1 MKKTRSMLAM
11 LMCLAMLVTLLA
23 VNVSA
28 AGNVSHEVNFI
39 GMDLAAAGDA
49 TKAAMEAQGLTV
61 PEDSGAWEIVDHFAH
76 VLTPKDGHSKCSY
89 IQTLEAPEGEV
100 FNGDANLFIYYAL
113 AAKNLDTGEPL
124 EKVGELVVYVSDNG
138 QDWTECWAN
147 REGQGKMYDS
157 TAIAQNNVAL
167 TGTNGKSKVYV
178 KVELTRYDGVT
189 AGMIGTSRLSAS
201 TKGTNEVV
209 TSIDARNA
217 TGLIGGWLH
226 GDAAVAEIERL
237 GFTVEGENPWSFN
250 DCYHVF
256 LTPKDGFQQCHLI
269 QTIEAGKGKV
279 FAKDVYAAVGYWLAM
294 GGAKNDECETPEFVI
309 EVSTDGETWTNVLTD
324 DEGRA
329 PEYDQAAFV
338 EDKITLTGTAGASK
352 VYVRYSVTRY
362 GGPTAGGLT
371 YSTLAGDVKA
381 DPNASKPDPENP
393 KSGDTISVV
402 LAMAMVC
409 AAGAVITTKKF
420 RKEN

>member
-28 AGNVSHEVNFI
+28 VGTASHEVNFI
-39 GMDLAAAGDA
+39 GMDLAGAGDP

-100 FNGDANLFIYYAL
+100 FNGDVNLYLYYAL
-113 AAKNLDTGEPL
+113 AAKNLETGEPL

-147 REGQGKMYDS
+147 REGQGKMYDA
-157 TAIAQNNVAL
+157 TAIAENNIAL
-167 TGTNGKSKVYV
+167 TGSNGKSKVYA
-178 KVELTRYDGVT
+178 KVELTRYDGYT
-189 AGMIGTSRLSAS
+189 AGMIGTSRLSS
-201 TKGTNEVV
+201 ETRGTNEVV
-209 TSIDARNA
+209 NTIDTRN
-217 TGLIGGWLH
+217 TQVYCPPEGGMFAV
-226 GDAAVAEIERL
+226 GDVAKEEIERL
-237 GFTVEGENPWSFN
+237 GYTIEGDNAWCLNS
-250 DCYHVF
+250 CYHAF
-256 LTPKDGFQQCHLI
+256 MTPRDGYQECHLI
-269 QTIEAGKGKV
+269 QTLEAGKGMV
-279 FAKDVYAAVGYWLAM
+279 FAKDVSVTAGYWLAVC
-294 GGAKNDECETPEFVI
+294 GDPGWFKVS
-309 EVSTDGETWTNVLTD
+309 VSTDGETWTEAYADL
-324 DEGRA
+324 EGRGT
-329 PEYDQAAFV
+329 EYDLSAYT
-338 EDKITLTGTAGASK
+338 EGTITLPDTAGAAK
-352 VYVRYSVTRY
+352 VYVRYTIERHS
-362 GGPTAGGLT
+362 GPTAGGLT
-371 YSTLAGDVKA
+371 FSSLVGEVKA
-381 DPNASKPDPENP
+381 APDAPKPDPENP

-409 AAGAVITTKKF
+409 VAGAVITTKKF

>member
-49 TKAAMEAQGLTV
+49 TKAAMEEKGLTV

-76 VLTPKDGHSKCSY
+76 VLTPKDGYSKCSY

-100 FNGDANLFIYYAL
+100 FNGDANLYIYYAL

-147 REGQGKMYDS
+147 REGQGKMFDA
-157 TAIAQNNVAL
+157 TAIAENNVAL
-167 TGTNGKSKVYV
+167 TGSNGKSKVYV
-178 KVELTRYDGVT
+178 KVELTRYDSYT

-201 TKGTNEVV
+201 TRGTNEVV

-217 TGLIGGWLH
+217 EGLVGGWLY
-226 GDAAVAEIERL
+226 GDAAKAEIERL
-237 GFTVEGENPWSFN
+237 GFTIEGENPWAFN

-269 QTIEAGKGKV
+269 QTLEAGKGKV
-279 FAKDVYAAVGYWLAM
+279 FAEDVSLSAGYWLAM
-294 GGAKNDECETPEFVI
+294 GGAKNDESTTPEFVI
-309 EVSTDGETWTNVLTD
+309 EVSTDGETWTNAYTD
-324 DEGRA
+324 NEGHA

-338 EDKITLTGTAGASK
+338 EGTITLPDTAGASK
-352 VYVRYSVTRY
+352 VYVRYSVVRY

-371 YSTLAGDVKA
+371 YSTLSAETEA
-381 DPNASKPDPENP
+381 APQADPENP

>member
-49 TKAAMEAQGLTV
+49 TKAAMEEKGLTV

-76 VLTPKDGHSKCSY
+76 VLTPKDGHSTCSY

-100 FNGDANLFIYYAL
+100 FNGDVTLYLYYAL
-113 AAKNLDTGEPL
+113 AAKTLEGEPL
-124 EKVGELVVYVSDNG
+124 SKVGELVVYVSDNG

-157 TAIAQNNVAL
+157 TAIAQDHIAL
-167 TGTNGKSKVYV
+167 TGSNGKSKVYA
-178 KVELTRYDGVT
+178 KVELTRYDGHT
-189 AGMIGTSRLSAS
+189 AGMIGTSNLTAS
-201 TKGTNEVV
+201 TRGTNEVV

-217 TGLIGGWLH
+217 QGLVSGSLVGS
-226 GDAAVAEIERL
+226 AAKAEIERL
-237 GFTVEGENPWSFN
+237 GFTVEGEYAWTFT

-256 LTPKDGFQQCHLI
+256 ITPQEGFQQCHLI

-279 FAKDVYAAVGYWLAM
+279 FEKDIYAAVGYWLAN
-294 GGAKNDECETPEFVI
+294 GGAKNDECTTPEFVI
-309 EVSTDGETWTNVLTD
+309 EVSTDGETWTNAFTD
-324 DEGRA
+324 DKGHA
-329 PEYDQAAFV
+329 DEYLQEAFV
-338 EDKITLTGTAGASK
+338 EDKITLPGTAGASK
-352 VYVRYSVTRY
+352 VYVRYSIVRY

-381 DPNASKPDPENP
+381 APDAPKPDPENP